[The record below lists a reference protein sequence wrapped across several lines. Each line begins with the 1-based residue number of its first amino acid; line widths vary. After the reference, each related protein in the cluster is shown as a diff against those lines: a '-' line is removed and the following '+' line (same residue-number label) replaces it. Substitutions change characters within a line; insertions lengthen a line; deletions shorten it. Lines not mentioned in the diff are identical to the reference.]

1 MERHQDHKE
10 GTMNAIQL
18 LKSEHEKAKQAF
30 EEIQAASANQ
40 RAPLW
45 AKLEPE
51 LKVHEEMEEAAL
63 YGPVAQ
69 ELGSTDQTL
78 KEWHEHHHEEVTEA
92 EALIQEIDGLD
103 STSDDWLEKVEEL
116 QEALEHH
123 IEEEEGDIWPRI
135 QQAWDQSKLESAG
148 QQMETLKRQKMSR
161 AA

>member
-1 MERHQDHKE
+1 
-10 GTMNAIQL
+10 MNAIQL

-30 EEIQAASANQ
+30 EEIQAASTNQ

-51 LKVHEEMEEAAL
+51 LKVHEEMEEVAL

-69 ELGSTDQTL
+69 KLGSTDPTL
-78 KEWHEHHHEEVTEA
+78 KEWHEHHHKEVTESK
-92 EALIQEIDGLD
+92 ALIQEIDGLD
-103 STSDDWLEKVEEL
+103 STSDDWVEKVEEL
-116 QEALEHH
+116 QEALEQH

-135 QQAWDQSKLESAG
+135 QQAWDQSQLEYAG
-148 QQMETLKRQKMSR
+148 QQMEILKRQRMSR

>member
-1 MERHQDHKE
+1 MGRHQELKE

-18 LKSEHEKAKQAF
+18 LMSEHEKAKRAF
-30 EEIQAASANQ
+30 AEIQAATANE

-51 LKVHEEMEEAAL
+51 LKVHEEMEEIAL

-92 EALIQEIDGLD
+92 EALIQEIDRLD
-103 STSDDWLEKVEEL
+103 STSDDWVEKVEEL
-116 QEALEHH
+116 QEALEQH

-148 QQMETLKRQKMSR
+148 QQMEILKRQKMSR

>member
-1 MERHQDHKE
+1 
-10 GTMNAIQL
+10 MNAIQL

-30 EEIQAASANQ
+30 AEIQAAAANE
-40 RAPLW
+40 RTLLW

-51 LKVHEEMEEAAL
+51 LKAHEEMEEVAL

-69 ELGSTDQTL
+69 ELGSTDPTL
-78 KEWHEHHHEEVTEA
+78 TEWHEHHHDEVTEA
-92 EALIQEIDGLD
+92 EALIQEINGLD
-103 STSDDWLEKVEEL
+103 STSDDWVEKLEEL

-135 QQAWDQSKLESAG
+135 QQAWDQPKLESAG
-148 QQMETLKRQKMSR
+148 QQMEILKRQKMSR

>member
-1 MERHQDHKE
+1 
-10 GTMNAIQL
+10 MNAIQL
-18 LKSEHEKAKQAF
+18 LKSEHEKAKRAF
-30 EEIQAASANQ
+30 AEIQAATANE

-92 EALIQEIDGLD
+92 EALIQEIDDLD
-103 STSDDWLEKVEEL
+103 STSDDWVEKVEEL

-135 QQAWDQSKLESAG
+135 QQAWDQSKLEYAG
-148 QQMETLKRQKMSR
+148 QQMETLRRQKISR

>member
-1 MERHQDHKE
+1 
-10 GTMNAIQL
+10 L
-18 LKSEHEKAKQAF
+18 LKSEHEKAKRAF
-30 EEIQAASANQ
+30 AEIQAATANE

-92 EALIQEIDGLD
+92 EALIQEIDDLD
-103 STSDDWLEKVEEL
+103 STSDDWVEKVEEL

-135 QQAWDQSKLESAG
+135 QQAWDQSKLEYAG
-148 QQMETLKRQKMSR
+148 QQMETLRRQKISR